1 MAVPPIR
8 FLPFALYI
16 GPDVLMPFASAVAAV
31 LGFLLMFW
39 KRVMAFFA
47 RIGHAIARLFKRS

>member
-1 MAVPPIR
+1 MLLPPTR
-8 FLPFALYI
+8 FIPFALYI

-39 KRVMAFFA
+39 KRVVAFFTRVIQ
-47 RIGHAIARLFKRS
+47 RIGKLFKRS